1 MDLRRYTAL
10 FLADGREH
18 LRRASAELLRWERDL
33 ADLAPLAELF
43 RAFHSLK
50 GAAASMGYG
59 DVVDL
64 THGAEHLLEAVRRGE
79 LAPSRAVVAALFR
92 TVDLLEQGI
101 EPATAGV
108 PIPEADQVVAA
119 LARLVSTS
127 SPVAAPAAAPA
138 AAPTPMR
145 TERRPVRVD
154 PDRLDDLL
162 QTAGEL
168 VVARNRLANL
178 VAARTDPELEQVSGQ
193 VDSLVRSLH
202 GLVIKARL
210 APVSELFGRFPRVVR
225 DLGESLGKPA
235 RLELGG
241 EGIELDRAMLE
252 ELVEPLIHLLRNA
265 VDHGVERP
273 ADRVAAGK
281 PAEASLRLG
290 AGRRREWIVIRL
302 EDDGRGVDRD
312 AVVRRAV
319 ERGLLPAAPET
330 LSDAEV
336 LQLLVRPGFS
346 TKAEVTEVSGRGVG
360 LDVVASKVR
369 ALGGSLGLRSEP
381 GRGTVFEITV
391 PLTTAVQRVLL
402 VGADGERYAIP
413 FRLVREAVLPGR
425 TETVA
430 GNGSFAF
437 RDRSVPFVDL
447 AELVGRR
454 RTEVPNRRPVLVLE
468 WGSRDG
474 AVAVDTLLGQH
485 DVLLERIEAPDS
497 LPGWVSGATILAD
510 GAPAFVLDPTAFF

>member
-1 MDLRRYTAL
+1 
-10 FLADGREH
+10 
-18 LRRASAELLRWERDL
+18 
-33 ADLAPLAELF
+33 
-43 RAFHSLK
+43 
-50 GAAASMGYG
+50 
-59 DVVDL
+59 
-64 THGAEHLLEAVRRGE
+64 
-79 LAPSRAVVAALFR
+79 
-92 TVDLLEQGI
+92 
-101 EPATAGV
+101 
-108 PIPEADQVVAA
+108 
-119 LARLVSTS
+119 
-127 SPVAAPAAAPA
+127 
-138 AAPTPMR
+138 
-145 TERRPVRVD
+145 
-154 PDRLDDLL
+154 
-162 QTAGEL
+162 EL
-168 VVARNRLANL
+168 VVARNRLGNL
-178 VAARTDPELEQVSGQ
+178 VAARTDPELEQISGQ

-225 DLGESLGKPA
+225 DLGESLGKMA

-265 VDHGVERP
+265 VDHGVEHP

-281 PAEASLRLG
+281 PAEATLRLG

-302 EDDGRGVDRD
+302 EDDGRGIDRD
-312 AVVRRAV
+312 AVVRRAT
-319 ERGLLPAAPET
+319 ERGLLPSGAGAD
-330 LSDAEV
+330 LSDADV

-369 ALGGSLGLRSEP
+369 ALGGTLGLRSES
-381 GRGTVFEITV
+381 GQGTVFEITV

-425 TETVA
+425 TETA
-430 GNGSFAF
+430 SGNGRFTF

-447 AELVGRR
+447 ADLVGRR
-454 RTEVPNRRPVLVLE
+454 GADIPSRRPVLVLE